1 MMGLTFDQW
10 LKFFSI
16 AGAIGSFVWGVWV
29 WQDKAEKE
37 RTQARLDAAR
47 YAETRRVEAAKPF
60 LDKQLALFTE
70 ATQVASFIANAPS
83 RESAARKIE
92 RFWQLYWGEL
102 ALVERGDVA
111 KAMIAF
117 GNGLTGQQPQGVLR
131 GLALD
136 LAHACRDELAVSWGT
151 DAWKRA
157 PPPTP

>member
-1 MMGLTFDQW
+1 M
-10 LKFFSI
+10 
-16 AGAIGSFVWGVWV
+16 
-29 WQDKAEKE
+29 
-37 RTQARLDAAR
+37 
-47 YAETRRVEAAKPF
+47 
-60 LDKQLALFTE
+60 
-70 ATQVASFIANAPS
+70 
-83 RESAARKIE
+83 
-92 RFWQLYWGEL
+92 
-102 ALVERGDVA
+102 A